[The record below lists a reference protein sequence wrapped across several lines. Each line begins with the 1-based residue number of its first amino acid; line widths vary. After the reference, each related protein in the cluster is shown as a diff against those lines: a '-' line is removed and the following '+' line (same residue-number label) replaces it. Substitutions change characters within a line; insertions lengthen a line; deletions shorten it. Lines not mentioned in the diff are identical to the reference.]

1 MSPASESPSEEWSPP
16 PGSQGRPELSL
27 HDHGENGLTEAGDL
41 DVLHR
46 LLDVAWPHILAAPG
60 EAPTVL
66 TALPEIEISLLDD
79 AAITAIHG
87 EFLQDP
93 TPTDVIT
100 FHHGEILVSV
110 ETAAREGAARQT
122 PFLRETALYIIHG
135 LLHLHGHTDAEPNA
149 RTFMH
154 ATQDR
159 ILDTVWPPAWPTWNH

>member
-1 MSPASESPSEEWSPP
+1 MSAASESPSEDWSPP
-16 PGSQGRPELSL
+16 PVRQGRPELSL
-27 HDHGENGLTEAGDL
+27 HDHGENGLTEASDL
-41 DVLHR
+41 DVLRR
-46 LLDVAWPHILAAPG
+46 LLDVAWPLILAAPG
-60 EAPTVL
+60 DDPTVL
-66 TALPEIEISLLDD
+66 PDLPEVEISLLDD

-110 ETAAREGAARQT
+110 ETAAREAAARQA

-135 LLHLHGHTDAEPNA
+135 LLHLHGHTDAEPDA

-154 ATQDR
+154 AAQDR
-159 ILDTVWPPAWPTWNH
+159 ILDAVWPPAWPTWNH